1 MTSILITYGT
11 GQGQTAT
18 VAGCIESVLSDR
30 GFDVRTAHVGE
41 MPSVSIEDFDA
52 ILVGGSINNRQHR
65 PEVLE
70 FVREHRDAITAR
82 PNGFFQVSMASAVGS
97 EWAEEGVQLFVDQLT
112 EETGWEPDRIGR
124 FAGAIKYP
132 RYSRFLRLGFLAYS
146 ALSTGDTDTSREY
159 EYTDW
164 GEVERFAVEFGEY
177 VEGELTGATARKR
190 GRRLMAGGLALLGA
204 GLAGMA
210 FWVARR
216 RRSRP
221 SEPSVVPSSRPEPA
235 VIEIE
240 SRDDDFDLEYD
251 ALEPAVER
259 VDPPERSE
267 ETDAESDSAAT
278 DEDDRSIR

>member
-11 GQGQTAT
+11 GQGQTAKI
-18 VAGCIESVLSDR
+18 AGCIESILSDQ
-30 GFDVRTAHVGE
+30 GFDVRTAHLGE
-41 MPSVSIEDFDA
+41 MSSVSIDDFDA

-97 EWAEEGVQLFVDQLT
+97 EWAEEGVQMFVDQLT
-112 EETGWEPDRIGR
+112 DETGWEPDRIGR

-132 RYSRFLRLGFLAYS
+132 RYGRFLRLGFLAYS
-146 ALSTGDTDTSREY
+146 AISTGDTDTSREY
-159 EYTDW
+159 KYTDW
-164 GEVERFAVEFGEY
+164 DEVERFAVEFGEY
-177 VEGELTGATARKR
+177 VEGELAGTVARKR
-190 GRRLMAGGLALLGA
+190 GRRLMAGGLALLAA

-210 FWVARR
+210 FWAARR
-216 RRSRP
+216 RRTRP

-240 SRDDDFDLEYD
+240 SRDDDFELGSD

-259 VDPPERSE
+259 LDPSERSE
-267 ETDAESDSAAT
+267 ETDAKSDSTAT
-278 DEDDRSIR
+278 GEDDRSIR